1 MAYKILTKN
10 GIDNSNIDGARAEH
24 FNSGMRNGI
33 VQGALN
39 EGKFT
44 TNASNSIYLDSCELR
59 IAGHR
64 IVIDSPVY
72 KTFSTKPSKATRYS
86 FVAQIVVNQDRDVEF
101 SLIIQSPE
109 TVLIQDNLYATT
121 TGNGTYQVEIGR
133 FTLTPDGTIEDVTK
147 TIDTITGG
155 GNDVGKINIG
165 TVETE
170 KINYKLDAEVDV
182 TERYDAGKKKTFT
195 DLKFVLPIDFPVDFD
210 EIDKQV
216 KAATEKSDE
225 ALTAAK
231 NFDTSNFATKEQ
243 FNSVK
248 SDVEY
253 ALAVAEAKADQEE
266 LDELVMSVIPQKVD
280 KEIFDEVANIV
291 EKLEPLKFLT
301 ATEYEIEST
310 YGYIK
315 LKVQNT
321 LTSSDTLLL
330 QWGQVPNNENPTV
343 TLKKAYANT
352 YYNVFT
358 NARYTSKTPDGYGYI
373 TSQTTTNFKMIMGSG
388 VTSSMYFAI
397 GMA

>member
-33 VQGALN
+33 VQGALK

-72 KTFSTKPSKATRYS
+72 KTFSTKPNKVTRYS

-155 GNDVGKINIG
+155 GNDTGKINIG

-182 TERYDAGKKKTFT
+182 TERYDPVKKKTFT

-210 EIDKQV
+210 EIDKEV
-216 KAATEKSDE
+216 KTATAKSNEAITAANGVAGTASEAKQAAEQAKQTADGVAATANS
-225 ALTAAK
+225 ALTAA
-231 NFDTSNFATKEQ
+231 ND
-243 FNSVK
+243 
-248 SDVEY
+248 
-253 ALAVAEAKADQEE
+253 ALAKANDAVTRTGDQT
-266 LDELVMSVIPQKVD
+266 IGGQKTF
-280 KEIFDEVANIV
+280 ENNLIV
-291 EKLEPLKFLT
+291 N
-301 ATEYEIEST
+301 
-310 YGYIK
+310 G
-315 LKVQNT
+315 
-321 LTSSDTLLL
+321 
-330 QWGQVPNNENPTV
+330 
-343 TLKKAYANT
+343 
-352 YYNVFT
+352 
-358 NARYTSKTPDGYGYI
+358 
-373 TSQTTTNFKMIMGSG
+373 
-388 VTSSMYFAI
+388 AI
-397 GMA
+397 YLN